1 MFLITLTTAKLVVD
15 ILPILQQE
23 GNSIVE
29 QIRRNLESTGT
40 NATGRTSRSLRYEVR
55 VDANSVTLKIIGRPF
70 FKVVETGR
78 KATPQYT
85 KPSEDFVASIRE
97 WAQAKGVPGAAYAIA
112 KSIHQ
117 KGTKLFQSGGRDD
130 VYSNVVNEDLVA
142 RISQDVLDKFAQE
155 YLKNAVNIFTNGNRV
170 N

>member
-1 MFLITLTTAKLVVD
+1 MVVD
-15 ILPILQQE
+15 ILPILQKE

-55 VDANSVTLKIIGRPF
+55 VEADSVTLKIIGRPF

-78 KATPQYT
+78 KPTRSGA
-85 KPSEDFVASIRE
+85 SESEPNLVEQIKE
-97 WAQAKGVPGAAYAIA
+97 WIAAKGIPGNAYAIA

-155 YLKNAVNIFTNGNRV
+155 YLKNAVNIFTNGSRV

>member
-1 MFLITLTTAKLVVD
+1 MVVD

-40 NATGRTSRSLRYEVR
+40 NATGRTSRSLRYAVR
-55 VDANSVTLKIIGRPF
+55 VESDSVTLKIIGRPF

-97 WAQAKGVPGAAYAIA
+97 WAQAKGIPGAAYAIA
-112 KSIHQ
+112 RSIHQ
-117 KGTKLFQSGGRDD
+117 KGTKLHQSGGRDD
-130 VYSNVVNEDLVA
+130 IFSNVVNDDLVS
-142 RISQDVLDKFAQE
+142 RISKDILDKFAAE
-155 YLKNAVNIFTNGNRV
+155 YLRNAVNIFNGGNRV